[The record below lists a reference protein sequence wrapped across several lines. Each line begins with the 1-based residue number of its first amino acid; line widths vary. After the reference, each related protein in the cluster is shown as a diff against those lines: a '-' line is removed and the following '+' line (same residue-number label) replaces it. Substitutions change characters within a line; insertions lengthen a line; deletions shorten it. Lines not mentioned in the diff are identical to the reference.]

1 VVEWPPAARPYDF
14 LAMIE
19 AEEALRSKQEDLAR
33 TVVRLS
39 KSGMLSDTSMD
50 SRKLTESTNNTANNV
65 AQGITASGQYAA
77 DIQQQTGSTSGVVL
91 ENKQ

>member
-1 VVEWPPAARPYDF
+1 MDWPPAARPYDF

-19 AEEALRSKQEDLAR
+19 AEEAVKSKQEDLAR

-39 KSGMLSDTSMD
+39 KSGMLSDTAMD
-50 SRKLTESTNNTANNV
+50 RKHADGNNATSSGSNA

-77 DIQQQTGSTSGVVL
+77 DIQQQTGSTAGVVL
-91 ENKQ
+91 ENKK

>member
-1 VVEWPPAARPYDF
+1 MVEWPPAARPYDF